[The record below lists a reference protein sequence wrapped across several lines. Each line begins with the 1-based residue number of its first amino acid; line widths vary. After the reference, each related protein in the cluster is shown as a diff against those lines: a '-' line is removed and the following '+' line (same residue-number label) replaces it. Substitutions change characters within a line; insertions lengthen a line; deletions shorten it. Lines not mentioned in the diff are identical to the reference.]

1 MIVTQD
7 KTITLPKAFTRTDY
21 VVMNVGFGIGGVAEQ
36 FIENKTVSGFRTR
49 SQSSTYVTR
58 THGWYAC
65 GY

>member
-7 KTITLPKAFTRTDY
+7 KTITLPKAFTRIDY

-49 SQSSTYVTR
+49 SHSSNYVTR